1 MNLNIGFDSFDDQGE
16 ETYFDTF
23 SRSDAEIK
31 QRYEWMEGRC
41 RIALV
46 HDLTKKVSNWGRGL
60 DIIYND
66 TPKRRAVDMWTVKK
80 AQPYFK
86 KFDCFDANGMTGDVF
101 SGADC
106 VGGKVIKLHNP
117 NIPNEKLYYIDNA
130 GSNGRKKNRNF
141 AYHYEA
147 IIPEDKERKIKSM
160 SISSRIY
167 IWLEKR
173 DNERMIIHIR
183 PDYMDNW
190 RGSYFFGGKRNPYW
204 MEIFA
209 MGDGFKDHMENT
221 VDENAPE
228 KLDYAVLNKVTES
241 EGKIKWMPDAEEIG
255 AFVDAIMKVWSPYL
269 MRHACADYIKESFDD
284 EIGGD
289 GTYFDTFSRA
299 DTDMKI
305 KMETMHRNIRNK
317 FRDEMTERTR
327 WYAEG
332 LNILYDKNMFNW
344 DEMRFDESLPWSP
357 QGHYHGGKFS
367 NKWWEMR
374 AAFEKFDPTDGMTLY
389 KKFVPEYRTY
399 QVKEAGA
406 GQFNNPGVADAEFG
420 KNDGKGR

>member
-1 MNLNIGFDSFDDQGE
+1 MEKMNLNIGFDSFDDQRE

-31 QRYEWMEGRC
+31 QKYEWMERQC
-41 RIALV
+41 RLALQR
-46 HDLTKKVSNWGRGL
+46 DLTKKVSNWGRGL

-130 GSNGRKKNRNF
+130 GSNGRKRIRDF

-147 IIPEDKERKIKSM
+147 IIPEDKKRKIKSM

-167 IWLEKR
+167 IWLEKQ

-183 PDYMDNW
+183 PDYVDNW
-190 RGSYFFGGKRNPYW
+190 RYNGKKYW
-204 MEIFA
+204 TEIFA
-209 MGDGFKDHMENT
+209 MGDEFKDHMENT

-228 KLDYAVLNKVTES
+228 KLDYVVLNKVIEAGYPT
-241 EGKIKWMPDAEEIG
+241 GEEI
-255 AFVDAIMKVWSPYL
+255 
-269 MRHACADYIKESFDD
+269 R
-284 EIGGD
+284 
-289 GTYFDTFSRA
+289 
-299 DTDMKI
+299 
-305 KMETMHRNIRNK
+305 
-317 FRDEMTERTR
+317 
-327 WYAEG
+327 
-332 LNILYDKNMFNW
+332 
-344 DEMRFDESLPWSP
+344 
-357 QGHYHGGKFS
+357 
-367 NKWWEMR
+367 
-374 AAFEKFDPTDGMTLY
+374 
-389 KKFVPEYRTY
+389 
-399 QVKEAGA
+399 
-406 GQFNNPGVADAEFG
+406 
-420 KNDGKGR
+420 

>member
-1 MNLNIGFDSFDDQGE
+1 MEKMNLNIGFDSFADQGE

-31 QRYEWMEGRC
+31 QKYEILERHCREG
-41 RIALV
+41 LEN
-46 HDLTKKVSNWGRGL
+46 DLTEKVSNWGKGL

-80 AQPYFK
+80 AQPYLK

-106 VGGKVIKLHNP
+106 VGAKVIKLHNP

-130 GSNGRKKNRNF
+130 GSNGRKRIRDF
-141 AYHYEA
+141 AYHCEVT
-147 IIPEDKERKIKSM
+147 IPEDKKGKIKSM

-167 IWLEKR
+167 IWLEKQ

-183 PDYMDNW
+183 PDYMDSW
-190 RGSYFFGGKRNPYW
+190 RYYGKKYW

-209 MGDGFKDHMENT
+209 AGDEFKDHMENT

-228 KLDYAVLNKVTES
+228 KLDYTVLNKVAES
-241 EGKIKWMPDAEEIG
+241 GGTVRWKLNTEEID
-255 AFVDAIMKVWSPYL
+255 AFADAIMKIWSPYL

-284 EIGGD
+284 NFEGGE
-289 GTYFDTFSRA
+289 TYFDTFSRDNA
-299 DTDMKI
+299 DVKV
-305 KMETMHRNIRNK
+305 KMESMHRNIHKAFKDR
-317 FRDEMTERTR
+317 MIERTK

-344 DEMRFDESLPWSP
+344 DEMRFDESLP
-357 QGHYHGGKFS
+357 
-367 NKWWEMR
+367 
-374 AAFEKFDPTDGMTLY
+374 
-389 KKFVPEYRTY
+389 
-399 QVKEAGA
+399 
-406 GQFNNPGVADAEFG
+406 
-420 KNDGKGR
+420 